1 MKTPKTL
8 SHYDIKSNINP
19 IDKEINSNN
28 ETEIFPQKISSVKQ
42 SPSSIDDKHLHK
54 SANTIIKFL
63 KKSIAAQSYSKMF
76 SQGEN
81 FKYLNLAIDAPLGAR
96 SSFQSINH
104 LDMVSKHY
112 ISEIIEK
119 LHPLSSDECHLL
131 STIINSE
138 FNFRHQTNS
147 NLSNKTLTIKSL
159 NKIQSE
165 NICTHK
171 NTFSDDIKKIA
182 NHDFVFF
189 GVEISNHKE
198 KLPLNKTHHAVDF
211 GANAY
216 IIDHESPYGYMTL
229 TDHFDNIIPHSFHHE
244 HISFFSDNFK
254 EVVNEV
260 RRYVH
265 GNNGKADVP
274 IFSTKDMRLGIGL
287 HLIDF
292 LRKSKDQRFKD
303 FCYSKN
309 IDPVSLD
316 RVINFVFQPEYH
328 IPRMLSTDNFIKIKL
343 RKISLEEAIKA
354 SNYEEINLQVTDKK
368 MACHALIF
376 SIAHAKDDIAF
387 YILSKFNFSKE
398 DIVEMDKMGENMYYD
413 MYDIEYLLSRKN
425 ASHKILEY
433 FINQKLVDVNNKFK
447 KVNRGETMLD
457 NAVKYNNIEMIEL
470 LLKYGAASK
479 KIE

>member
-1 MKTPKTL
+1 
-8 SHYDIKSNINP
+8 
-19 IDKEINSNN
+19 
-28 ETEIFPQKISSVKQ
+28 
-42 SPSSIDDKHLHK
+42 
-54 SANTIIKFL
+54 
-63 KKSIAAQSYSKMF
+63 
-76 SQGEN
+76 
-81 FKYLNLAIDAPLGAR
+81 
-96 SSFQSINH
+96 
-104 LDMVSKHY
+104 
-112 ISEIIEK
+112 
-119 LHPLSSDECHLL
+119 
-131 STIINSE
+131 
-138 FNFRHQTNS
+138 
-147 NLSNKTLTIKSL
+147 NK
-159 NKIQSE
+159 NQSE

-368 MACHALIF
+368 MACH
-376 SIAHAKDDIAF
+376 
-387 YILSKFNFSKE
+387 
-398 DIVEMDKMGENMYYD
+398 
-413 MYDIEYLLSRKN
+413 
-425 ASHKILEY
+425 
-433 FINQKLVDVNNKFK
+433 
-447 KVNRGETMLD
+447 
-457 NAVKYNNIEMIEL
+457 
-470 LLKYGAASK
+470 
-479 KIE
+479 